1 MNHHSTREE
10 VATKLKAAVSAQIQL
25 SDAASEVASAIDR
38 PLEDVLAW
46 IQQVSITADAG
57 RELLEADVNILL
69 MKSTVQVLDWTGL
82 KCQGCENMA
91 THAQVDVEEAST
103 RSDVVINLCY
113 CDECYQSNVSCFR
126 WLHMETG
133 Q

>member
-1 MNHHSTREE
+1 MNDHSTRQE
-10 VATKLKAAVSAQIQL
+10 VVTQLKTALAAQIQL
-25 SDAASEVASAIDR
+25 SDATSEVASAIDR

-57 RELLEADVNILL
+57 AELLAADVNILL
-69 MKSTVQVLDWTGL
+69 MKSTVQALDWTGL
-82 KCQGCENMA
+82 KCQDCENMA
-91 THAQVDVEEAST
+91 THAQVDVEDAST

-113 CDECYQSNVSCFR
+113 CDECYRSNVSCFR

-133 Q
+133 R